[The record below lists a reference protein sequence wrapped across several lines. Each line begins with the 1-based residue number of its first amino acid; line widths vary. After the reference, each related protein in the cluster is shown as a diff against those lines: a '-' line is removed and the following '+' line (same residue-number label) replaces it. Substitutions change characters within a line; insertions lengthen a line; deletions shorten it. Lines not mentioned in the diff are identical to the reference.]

1 METEQLKDK
10 AEDLKDSAKD
20 LTEHIGDM
28 ADTFYKLAVLNLTQ
42 KATNAAATGISVIV
56 LCTFGVFFL
65 IFGGIALG
73 WWIGD
78 LVGSRAGG
86 FAIVAG
92 FFLLLTICIVALRKK
107 IVFPYFR
114 NRIIRKVYD

>member
-1 METEQLKDK
+1 METEQPKEKVEELK
-10 AEDLKDSAKD
+10 ESAQD
-20 LTEHIGDM
+20 LTEHLGQM

-42 KATNAAATGISVIV
+42 KATNAAAAGISVIV

-73 WWIGD
+73 WWLGD
-78 LVGSRAGG
+78 LIDNRAGG
-86 FAIVAG
+86 FAIIAG
-92 FFLLLTICIVALRKK
+92 FFLLLTICIIALRKK